1 MPPTFLKLFLSFS
14 SILQWLAEDI
24 AKWVTNN
31 KDKDPAEVDYGD
43 FPIYYAV
50 CSYPDKAGGMSLCS
64 IYMNELQDILEKHDA
79 EGTLGRCRFFT
90 T

>member
-31 KDKDPAEVDYGD
+31 KDKDPANVEYDD

-50 CSYPDKAGGMSLCS
+50 CSYPDKAGGTSLTS
-64 IYMNELQDILEKHDA
+64 IYMSELQDILEKHA
-79 EGTLGRCRFFT
+79 EDGSLSRCRFFT

>member
-1 MPPTFLKLFLSFS
+1 
-14 SILQWLAEDI
+14 LQWLAEDI

-31 KDKDPAEVDYGD
+31 KNKTPAEVSYDE

-50 CSYPDKAGGMSLCS
+50 CSGQDDSNRGCTSVIS
-64 IYMNELQDILEKHDA
+64 IYMSELEKTLQRHDSD
-79 EGTLGRCRFFT
+79 GSLKRCRFFT